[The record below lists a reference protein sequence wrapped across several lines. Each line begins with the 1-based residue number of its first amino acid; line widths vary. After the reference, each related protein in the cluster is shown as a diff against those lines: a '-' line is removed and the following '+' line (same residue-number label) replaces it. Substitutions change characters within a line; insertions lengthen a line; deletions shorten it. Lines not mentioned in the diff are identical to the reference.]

1 MIRQRTGRLGQADGL
16 GLIGTGDAGLPG
28 MQSPVVAAWDQ
39 SPPRGE
45 SGRPGAVV
53 RPARGGARARHERDG
68 DRAGDESSGPVGESP
83 TVIPAEA
90 APATL
95 ALSGSRPW

>member
-1 MIRQRTGRLGQADGL
+1 MERWFDRLEE
-16 GLIGTGDAGLPG
+16 
-28 MQSPVVAAWDQ
+28 V
-39 SPPRGE
+39 
-45 SGRPGAVV
+45 
-53 RPARGGARARHERDG
+53 PAHGHERDG

-95 ALSGSRPW
+95 ALSGSRP

>member
-1 MIRQRTGRLGQADGL
+1 MTPCSPACSPLLSRHQTRADLAESQAAL
-16 GLIGTGDAGLPG
+16 ERWFAPLEE
-28 MQSPVVAAWDQ
+28 V
-39 SPPRGE
+39 
-45 SGRPGAVV
+45 
-53 RPARGGARARHERDG
+53 PAHGHERDG

-95 ALSGSRPW
+95 ALSGSWP